1 MTIIAR
7 LPRRYAPRND
17 KLLFVDGNAKITYN
31 IIMKEITPTKNNLVF
46 VKDENTQAFREHIL
60 QRAEEAKKSENRL
73 PLSALKKRLAK
84 YNQKIHA

>member
-1 MTIIAR
+1 
-7 LPRRYAPRND
+7 
-17 KLLFVDGNAKITYN
+17 
-31 IIMKEITPTKNNLVF
+31 MKEITPTKNNLVF